1 MKKLIALVLISL
13 SFSAFAQHGHRGY
26 HNHYRGAHA
35 PGWNWVAPALIGGAI
50 VYGVTRPVP
59 AETVIVQQPVY
70 IPQESCT
77 AWKEVQTPDGR
88 IYRERTCTQ

>member
-13 SFSAFAQHGHRGY
+13 SFSAFAQHGHRGH
-26 HNHYRGAHA
+26 HNHYRGGYA
-35 PGWNWVAPALIGGAI
+35 PSWGWVAPALIGGAV

-59 AETVIVQQPVY
+59 TETVIVQQPVY